1 MTRRDGEDDGMELW
15 RARIEA
21 DDTPGQ
27 LAAVA
32 GALGGVGANIVSLD
46 VHAIGASR
54 VADDLVVAVD
64 GTLDAAAFNAL
75 LAPLD
80 AGLVDL
86 RRADAHELVDPVTQ
100 AVEAAGGVMRA
111 RASVGALAGAIAQ
124 VVPVELAYVRPAAE
138 GLPLTGVGARALAE
152 GRAVLGREPVKSLPA
167 GPDGAW
173 VLAAPVV
180 LEGRAHVGVAVR
192 RTPRFSF
199 TETARLR
206 AVLGVG
212 ALATSQEHHPGAG
225 TVERVQLRDG
235 GEVDLRALLAED
247 EAAVVRMHARCS
259 PATTQ
264 RRYFSGMRAIPPGL
278 LRLLMDVDGHRRVG
292 VVAAIGSELVG
303 VAHLDLP
310 GDGTGEVAV
319 LVEDAHQRRGIGGT
333 LLHRCVRA
341 AAIRDVGAISAVC
354 LTDNVAFP
362 QLVARCGYHATTTL
376 DDGLR
381 HLTFPVAR
389 TSLAGALP
397 ADAPWGGRRPA
408 ASP

>member
-1 MTRRDGEDDGMELW
+1 MELW

-27 LAAVA
+27 LAAIA
-32 GALGGVGANIVSLD
+32 GALGRVGANIVSLD

-54 VADDLVVAVD
+54 VADDLVIAVD
-64 GTLDAAAFNAL
+64 GYLDAAAFPAQ

-80 AGLVDL
+80 ARLVDL

-100 AVEAAGGVMRA
+100 AVEAAGGVIRA
-111 RASVGALAGAIAQ
+111 QASVEALAGAIAQ
-124 VVPVELAYVRPAAE
+124 VVPVELAYVRPTIE

-180 LEGRAHVGVAVR
+180 LGGRAHIGVAVR

-212 ALATSQEHHPGAG
+212 TLVTSPEHHLGAG
-225 TVERVQLRDG
+225 TGERVVLRDG
-235 GEVDLRALLAED
+235 GEVDLRVLRAED
-247 EAAVVRMHARCS
+247 EPAVVRMHARCS
-259 PATTQ
+259 PVTTQ
-264 RRYFSGMRAIPPGL
+264 RRYFSGMRTIPPAL
-278 LRLLMDVDGHRRVG
+278 LRLLMDVDGHRRVAL
-292 VVAAIGSELVG
+292 VAAVGSELVG

-319 LVEDAHQRRGIGGT
+319 LVEDAHQRRGIGAA
-333 LLHRCVRA
+333 LLRSGVHA
-341 AAIRDVGAISAVC
+341 AAVRDVGSLSAVC
-354 LTDNVAFP
+354 LADNIAFP
-362 QLVARCGYHATTTL
+362 QLVARCGYDATTTL

-381 HLTFPVAR
+381 HLVFPVPR
-389 TSLAGALP
+389 TERRDDGAP
-397 ADAPWGGRRPA
+397 APAPWSGLRPA
-408 ASP
+408 SST

>member
-1 MTRRDGEDDGMELW
+1 MELW

-27 LAAVA
+27 LAAIA
-32 GALGGVGANIVSLD
+32 GALGCVGANIVSLD

-64 GTLDAAAFNAL
+64 GTIDAAAFDEL

-80 AGLVDL
+80 ASLVDL

-111 RASVGALAGAIAQ
+111 RASVEALAGAIAQ
-124 VVPVELAYVRPAAE
+124 VVPVELAYVRPAVE

-152 GRAVLGREPVKSLPA
+152 GRAVLGREPVKSLPS

-173 VLAAPVV
+173 VLAAPVE
-180 LEGRAHVGVAVR
+180 LDGRAHVGVAVR

-206 AVLGVG
+206 AVLRIGT
-212 ALATSQEHHPGAG
+212 LATSPEHHPDAG
-225 TVERVQLRDG
+225 TVERVLLRDG
-235 GEVDLRALLAED
+235 GEVGVRALLAED

-264 RRYFSGMRAIPPGL
+264 RRYFSGMRTIPPGL
-278 LRLLMDVDGHRRVG
+278 LRLLMDVDGYRRIG
-292 VVAAIGSELVG
+292 LVAAIGSELVG

-310 GDGTGEVAV
+310 GDGSGEVAV
-319 LVEDAHQRRGIGGT
+319 LVEDAHQRRGIGGA
-333 LLHRCVRA
+333 LLHRCVQA
-341 AAIRDVGAISAVC
+341 AARREVGTMSAVC
-354 LTDNVAFP
+354 LADNLAFP
-362 QLVARCGYHATTTL
+362 QLVARCGHDATTAL

-381 HLTFPVAR
+381 HLTFPVPR
-389 TSLAGALP
+389 TPLAAGGP
-397 ADAPWGGRRPA
+397 ADALWGGLRPA
-408 ASP
+408 ASS

>member
-1 MTRRDGEDDGMELW
+1 MELW

-27 LAAVA
+27 LAAIA
-32 GALGGVGANIVSLD
+32 GALGCVGANIVSLD

-54 VADDLVVAVD
+54 VADDLVVAVG
-64 GTLDAAAFNAL
+64 GTLDAAVFDEL

-111 RASVGALAGAIAQ
+111 RASVEALARAIAQ
-124 VVPVELAYVRPAAE
+124 VVPVELAYVRPAVE

-152 GRAVLGREPVKSLPA
+152 GRAVLGREPVKSLPS

-173 VLAAPVV
+173 VLAAPVA
-180 LEGRAHVGVAVR
+180 LDGRAHVGVAVR

-206 AVLGVG
+206 AVLRIGT
-212 ALATSQEHHPGAG
+212 LATSPEHHPDAG
-225 TVERVQLRDG
+225 TVERVLLRDG
-235 GEVDLRALLAED
+235 GEVRVRALLAED
-247 EAAVVRMHARCS
+247 EAAVVRMHTRCS

-264 RRYFSGMRAIPPGL
+264 RRYFSGMRTIPPGL
-278 LRLLMDVDGHRRVG
+278 LRLLMDVDGYRRIG
-292 VVAAIGSELVG
+292 LVAAIGSELVG

-310 GDGTGEVAV
+310 GDGNGEVAV
-319 LVEDAHQRRGIGGT
+319 LVEDAHQRRGIGGA
-333 LLHRCVRA
+333 LLHRCVHA
-341 AAIRDVGAISAVC
+341 AARQEVGTMSAVC
-354 LTDNVAFP
+354 LADNVAFL
-362 QLVARCGYHATTTL
+362 QLVARCGYDATTAL

-381 HLTFPVAR
+381 HLTFPVPR
-389 TSLAGALP
+389 TALAAGGP
-397 ADAPWGGRRPA
+397 ADAAWGGLRPA
-408 ASP
+408 ASS